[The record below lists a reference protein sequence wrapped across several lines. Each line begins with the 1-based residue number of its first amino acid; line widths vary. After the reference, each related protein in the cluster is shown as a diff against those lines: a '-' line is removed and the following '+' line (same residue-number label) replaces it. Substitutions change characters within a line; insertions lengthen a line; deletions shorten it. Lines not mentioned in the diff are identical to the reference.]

1 MAKRILK
8 FAAGALAVVFLGGA
22 LYVSVVVYRFEASM
36 KRVYEIPLPALSA
49 STDPAAIE
57 RGRHL
62 AASVGGCA
70 GSDCHGSDL
79 SGGTTIDAGPV
90 GRFTA
95 PNLTPGSAA
104 AAASD
109 GEIARLLLH
118 GVRRDGRSVRFMP
131 AHEINW
137 LPDEDVVAL
146 LSYVRSVPAIDKA
159 DGSVE
164 LGLLGKVLDR
174 HDLFVLDVARRIDHS
189 RRETA
194 PEPAPTALYGAF
206 LARTCT
212 GCHGQN
218 LSGGKIPGAPPEM
231 AIPLNVTPHES
242 GIRDWTFADF
252 EQMLATGQRPDGRQ
266 LDPLMPVQAL
276 NAMNETEKRAL
287 WEYLRSV
294 PPRPFGGR

>member
-1 MAKRILK
+1 MVKKILK
-8 FAAGALAVVFLGGA
+8 LAAGILGVVLVGGAIYAGAVVQ
-22 LYVSVVVYRFEASM
+22 RFNASM
-36 KRVYEIPLPALSA
+36 ERVYDVPLPALSA

-79 SGGTTIDAGPV
+79 SGGATIDAGPV

-95 PNLTPGSAA
+95 PNLTPGSVA

-109 GEIARLLLH
+109 AEIARLLLH
-118 GVRRDGRSVRFMP
+118 GVRRDGRSARFMP
-131 AHEINW
+131 SHEINW
-137 LPDEDVVAL
+137 LPDEDLVAL
-146 LSYVRSVPAIDKA
+146 LSYLRSVPAVAKA
-159 DGSVE
+159 DGPLE
-164 LGLLGKVLDR
+164 IGLLGKLLDR

-218 LSGGKIPGAPPEM
+218 LSGGRIPGAPPEM
-231 AIPLNVTPHES
+231 AIPTNITPDAT

-252 EQMLATGQRPDGRQ
+252 ERLLATGTRPNGTR
-266 LDPLMPVQAL
+266 LDPMMPVAAL
-276 NAMNETEKRAL
+276 NAMNDTEKRAL

-294 PPRPFGGR
+294 PARPFGGR